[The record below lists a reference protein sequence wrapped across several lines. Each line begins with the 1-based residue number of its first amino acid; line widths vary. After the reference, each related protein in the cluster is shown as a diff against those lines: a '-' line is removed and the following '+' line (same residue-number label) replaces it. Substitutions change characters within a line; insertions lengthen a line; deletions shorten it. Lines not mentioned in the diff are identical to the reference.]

1 MTKPLKS
8 WNAFALA
15 VVAAAVLSAC
25 GGGGGGGGSDA
36 GGSSSGINAGAGNG
50 SGGANSSGNSS
61 GNTGGNSGGSNG
73 GGGTGTQQPP
83 QTKGVRIE
91 PNDNYPKSHTLAR
104 AKRSTLAAP
113 ASQLPLGA
121 VPTVV
126 DLGALPAQ
134 GSGGADDGA
143 FFKTNSAGV
152 QRSVPHL
159 AHSMAGALNWV
170 TLPDARR
177 VAAVTL
183 HSPSAQAVR
192 LSVGVDALPEG
203 ATLRFY
209 GTQGQGL
216 SEHSYDSIAQLRQ
229 THLKNG
235 VDAQHARQVFS
246 GVLSGSQ
253 ATLEIELPAGADIA
267 AVRVSEPV
275 LDHLYSDI
283 WGKSGG
289 GFVLKNRAVDMPTNN
304 SRIGVAQSCHINIA
318 CEDGD
323 YSGTDQSR
331 AVAKYLFRYKTI
343 NNVNWCSGTLVNNT
357 REDHTPYFLT
367 AHHCVKDA
375 DVTSI
380 ATYWFFRSAVCAANT
395 NVPTTTKEV
404 TGGAALLYSSEKND
418 TSLLRLNN
426 PPPRGVLFSGLY
438 TGPLNLGDTI
448 RGVHHPRGD
457 LQKFS
462 LGTYTQYANA
472 SRQGDI
478 TTVSTLDEQ
487 HKADSRF
494 FGVQWTRGSTEKGS
508 SGHGLL
514 ARRDNRDYLVGVFT
528 GGEADCTKPNGLE
541 AYGRLSHAWD
551 NADAQGKTLKEFLAP

>member
-331 AVAKYLFRYKTI
+331 AVAKYLFRYKSI

-367 AHHCVKDA
+367 AHHCVKNA

-380 ATYWFFRSAVCAANT
+380 ATYWFFRSATCNPST
-395 NVPTTTKEV
+395 NPTTTKEV
-404 TGGAALLYSSEKND
+404 TGGAALLYSSENND
-418 TSLLRLNN
+418 TTLLRLNN

-462 LGTYTQYANA
+462 LGKYEAFGSVVWLSDTKIRLRTFL
-472 SRQGDI
+472 SREHESNYFA
-478 TTVSTLDEQ
+478 V
-487 HKADSRF
+487 K
-494 FGVQWTRGSTEKGS
+494 WTRGTTEQGS
-508 SGHGLL
+508 SGSGLL
-514 ARRDNRDYLVGVFT
+514 ERHNNRDYLVGVFT
-528 GGEADCTKPNGLE
+528 GGDADCNTPHEFE
-541 AYGRLSHAWD
+541 AYGRLSRAWD